1 MEVLRVEADAPDDS
15 ALLAAAEAVLRGGV
29 IAFPTDTLY
38 GLGCSLFDV
47 SAVEMVARLKRRDPS
62 LAVISLIPEVRQVD
76 GLAVDITPVARRLME
91 RHWPGPLSLI
101 FRAAPI
107 VPPRV
112 RGAGGTVAL
121 RVLSAHR
128 TPELTV
134 DYVRDAA
141 ARGVQVFI
149 ACAGMA
155 NHLAGVVAA
164 HTLRPVIGVPL
175 ASGPLAGF
183 DALLSTVQMPPG
195 IPVATVAVDGARNA
209 GLLAARILALHDPDL
224 AQRLEAAL
232 AAERSRYSATE
243 EPGVA

>member
-1 MEVLRVEADAPDDS
+1 
-15 ALLAAAEAVLRGGV
+15 
-29 IAFPTDTLY
+29 
-38 GLGCSLFDV
+38 V
-47 SAVEMVARLKRRDPS
+47 SD
-62 LAVISLIPEVRQVD
+62 
-76 GLAVDITPVARRLME
+76 
-91 RHWPGPLSLI
+91 
-101 FRAAPI
+101 RAASLVAILTGSPND
-107 VPPRV
+107 VPKV
-112 RGAGGTVAL
+112 LKAQEALAELGVASEV

-134 DYVRDAA
+134 DYVREAE

-175 ASGPLAGF
+175 ASGPLSGF

-209 GLLAARILALHDPDL
+209 GILAARILALHDDALHARLGDSL
-224 AQRLEAAL
+224 AK
-232 AAERSRYSATE
+232 ERTKYSATE
-243 EPGVA
+243 APQVG

>member
-1 MEVLRVEADAPDDS
+1 MPESSPLVAILTGSPNDVPKVAKAQEALS
-15 ALLAAAEAVLRGGV
+15 QLGV
-29 IAFPTDTLY
+29 A
-38 GLGCSLFDV
+38 S
-47 SAVEMVARLKRRDPS
+47 E
-62 LAVISLIPEVRQVD
+62 
-76 GLAVDITPVARRLME
+76 
-91 RHWPGPLSLI
+91 
-101 FRAAPI
+101 
-107 VPPRV
+107 
-112 RGAGGTVAL
+112 L

-134 DYVRDAA
+134 DYVRDAE

-175 ASGPLAGF
+175 ASGALSGF

-209 GLLAARILALHDPDL
+209 GLLAARILALHDSEL
-224 AQRLEAAL
+224 ARRINTAL
-232 AAERSRYSATE
+232 AEERTKYSATE
-243 EPGVA
+243 APQTG

>member
-1 MEVLRVEADAPDDS
+1 VPESSPLVAILTGSPNDVPKVAKAQEA
-15 ALLAAAEAVLRGGV
+15 LTQLGV
-29 IAFPTDTLY
+29 A
-38 GLGCSLFDV
+38 S
-47 SAVEMVARLKRRDPS
+47 E
-62 LAVISLIPEVRQVD
+62 
-76 GLAVDITPVARRLME
+76 
-91 RHWPGPLSLI
+91 
-101 FRAAPI
+101 
-107 VPPRV
+107 
-112 RGAGGTVAL
+112 L

-134 DYVRDAA
+134 DYVRDAE

-175 ASGPLAGF
+175 ASGALSGF

-224 AQRLEAAL
+224 ARRINTAL
-232 AAERSRYSATE
+232 AEERTKYSATE
-243 EPGVA
+243 APQFG

>member
-1 MEVLRVEADAPDDS
+1 VAVPEALVAILTGSPNDVPKVAKAQE
-15 ALLAAAEAVLRGGV
+15 ALAQLGVAAE
-29 IAFPTDTLY
+29 
-38 GLGCSLFDV
+38 
-47 SAVEMVARLKRRDPS
+47 
-62 LAVISLIPEVRQVD
+62 
-76 GLAVDITPVARRLME
+76 
-91 RHWPGPLSLI
+91 
-101 FRAAPI
+101 
-107 VPPRV
+107 
-112 RGAGGTVAL
+112 L

-134 DYVRDAA
+134 DYVRDAE

-209 GLLAARILALHDPDL
+209 GLLAARVLALHDPELQRRL
-224 AQRLEAAL
+224 ATML
-232 AAERSRYSATE
+232 AEERTRYSATE
-243 EPGVA
+243 APAVGG